1 MSDTSRIIQLHAD
14 DLDRNGDTH
23 CPNPKADMKT
33 WNTHP
38 KVFIAFSPEGRGV
51 CPYCGTI
58 YEIDAS
64 MHHAHH

>member
-1 MSDTSRIIQLHAD
+1 MSNQSTPVQLQAS
-14 DLDRNGDTH
+14 DLDRNGGTY

-38 KVFIAFSPEGRGV
+38 KVFIAFTDGRGV

-58 YEIDAS
+58 YQVDAS
-64 MHHAHH
+64 EQHAGH

>member
-1 MSDTSRIIQLHAD
+1 MSDTSNIVQLQAS

-23 CPNPKADMKT
+23 CPNPKADMKA

-38 KVFIAFSPEGRGV
+38 KVFIAFSAEGRGT

-58 YEIDAS
+58 YQVDAS
-64 MHHAHH
+64 NLHAHH